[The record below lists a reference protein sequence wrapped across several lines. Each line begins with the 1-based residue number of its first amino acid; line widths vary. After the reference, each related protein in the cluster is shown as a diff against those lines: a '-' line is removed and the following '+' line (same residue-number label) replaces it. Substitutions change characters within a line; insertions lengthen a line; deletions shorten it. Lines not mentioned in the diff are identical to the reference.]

1 MLNNNQL
8 LPLVVILVLG
18 ICFVS
23 SNNKKSSSN
32 NKTSSSKSSNDN
44 LMICMLVIGIVLFF
58 VIQDMKK
65 TREGYIGFAPI
76 EHRMNCGTQIRQPIT
91 NTPLVSN
98 VTVHSPIGSPHLL
111 TEDLSSKNFPSVDG
125 NKTSPKH
132 LFMFANNQ
140 ASPECCPSTYSTST
154 GCICRN
160 TTQDKLIQSRGSN
173 KAYGGY
179 PNI

>member
-8 LPLVVILVLG
+8 LPLVIILILG

-23 SNNKKSSSN
+23 SNNKSSSN
-32 NKTSSSKSSNDN
+32 NKTSSKSSNDN

-65 TREGYIGFAPI
+65 SREGYLGFAPI
-76 EHRMNCGTQIRQPIT
+76 EHRMNCGTRIRQPIT
-91 NTPLVSN
+91 NTPLVRD
-98 VTVHSPIGSPHLL
+98 VTVHSPIGSPHIL
-111 TEDLSSKNFPSVDG
+111 TEDLSSNNFPTVDG
-125 NKTSPKH
+125 DKNSPRH

-173 KAYGGY
+173 KSYNGY
-179 PNI
+179 PDI

>member
-8 LPLVVILVLG
+8 VPLVVILILG

-23 SNNKKSSSN
+23 SNDKKSSSN
-32 NKTSSSKSSNDN
+32 NKTTSKSSNNN

-58 VIQDMKK
+58 VIQDTKN
-65 TREGYIGFAPI
+65 THEGYLGFAPI
-76 EHRMNCGTQIRQPIT
+76 EHRMSCGSRIRQSVA
-91 NTPLVSN
+91 NTPLIRD

-111 TEDLSSKNFPSVDG
+111 TQDLTSKNFPSVDG
-125 NKTSPKH
+125 KKNSPKH

-140 ASPECCPSTYSTST
+140 SSPECCPSTYTTST

-173 KAYGGY
+173 KSYSGY
-179 PNI
+179 PDI